1 VTPPAEEP
9 PFPSASAMDG
19 DSTSLIAM
27 AVAATAVV
35 GGAIYWAST
44 FTGKREVFLDKSR
57 QKVVLSD
64 KIQLSHD
71 TYIFRFALPSKSMVL
86 GLPVGKHFKIF
97 APSPKGAVA
106 GKWNGQDDEEQSRSE
121 IERKYT
127 PTTSDDDLGRV
138 DLVIKVYRPGK
149 TYNPPRDRF
158 PDGGKV
164 SQYVDS
170 LSIGD
175 SLDIQG
181 PFGHIEYHGKGV
193 FNVGRKEQ
201 EPVNSVGMVAGGT
214 GITPM
219 LQIAAAILKDPRDS
233 TTIHLLFA
241 NQSEEDILVKEMLD
255 GLAQQHGER
264 FKLHYTLDRPP
275 AKWPGHSGFVT
286 DAMLKATMP
295 PPGGSCVLMCGP
307 PVMVDRAVRPNLEKI
322 GFTKAQMYAF

>member
-1 VTPPAEEP
+1 
-9 PFPSASAMDG
+9 MDG
-19 DSTSLIAM
+19 DSGTLLAM

-44 FTGKREVFLDKSR
+44 FSGKREVFLDKTR

-71 TYIFRFALPSKSMVL
+71 TFIFRFALPSKSMVL
-86 GLPVGKHFKIF
+86 GLPVGKHFKVF
-97 APSPKGAVA
+97 APSPKGSVA
-106 GKWNGQDDEEQSRSE
+106 GKWNGLDDEEQSRDE

-149 TYNPPRDRF
+149 TYSPPRDRF
-158 PDGGKV
+158 PDGGKL

-170 LSIGD
+170 LPIGGE
-175 SLDIQG
+175 LEIQG
-181 PFGHIEYHGKGV
+181 PFGHIEYLGSGV
-193 FNVGRKEQ
+193 FNVGRKDQ

-219 LQIAAAILKDPRDS
+219 LQIAAAILKDPKDR
-233 TTIHLLFA
+233 TVIHLLFA
-241 NQSEEDILVKEMLD
+241 NQSEEDILVREMLE
-255 GLAQQHGER
+255 GLKKQHGKR
-264 FKLHYTLDRPP
+264 FNLHYTLDRPP
-275 AKWPGHSGFVT
+275 AKWSGYSGFVT
-286 DAMLKATMP
+286 DAMLSDCMP

-307 PVMVDRAVRPNLEKI
+307 PIMIDKAVRPNLEKL
-322 GFTKAQMYAF
+322 GFKKTQIYAF